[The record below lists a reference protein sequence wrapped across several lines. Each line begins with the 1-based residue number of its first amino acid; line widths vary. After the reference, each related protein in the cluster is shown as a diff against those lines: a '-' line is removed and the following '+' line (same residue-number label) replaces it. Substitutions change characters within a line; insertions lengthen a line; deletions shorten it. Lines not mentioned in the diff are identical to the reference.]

1 MYEYKAQRDDELS
14 FTKNA
19 IISNVD
25 KQEGGWWVTCIVLIQ
40 EVALNYPFRQILFV
54 QMERVKA
61 YDYYVIISVER
72 YKTTSSSQL
81 VLSHLFFFSQVE
93 GWLRREEAAVVSCQ
107 LRGGDQSISGRAW
120 QNCEDQTPPRQLR

>member
-54 QMERVKA
+54 QIERVKA
-61 YDYYVIISVER
+61 YDYYVIIS
-72 YKTTSSSQL
+72 T
-81 VLSHLFFFSQVE
+81 
-93 GWLRREEAAVVSCQ
+93 
-107 LRGGDQSISGRAW
+107 
-120 QNCEDQTPPRQLR
+120 

>member
-25 KQEGGWWVTCIVLIQ
+25 KQEGGWWVTTCIALDQ

-54 QMERVKA
+54 QVERVKA
-61 YDYYVIISVER
+61 HDRATTQDIIRVSTQR
-72 YKTTSSSQL
+72 WRQFNTTGL
-81 VLSHLFFFSQVE
+81 
-93 GWLRREEAAVVSCQ
+93 
-107 LRGGDQSISGRAW
+107 
-120 QNCEDQTPPRQLR
+120 